1 MTRRSFLTLACSVMM
16 LSACG
21 FQLRGQQDYAFK
33 RLYVSGGSPAAIA
46 RFTRIV
52 QGGSDTV
59 VVNSVAN
66 ADAILQITQNRNLS
80 TLTLNSLG
88 VVAEYQLN
96 LQMTYTLTG
105 KDGTVLI
112 PGSVIA
118 LNRAMTY
125 SDQFS
130 QAKAAESDILF
141 ADMENDAVDQ
151 LIRRLGVVRSLHPT
165 PAEAVPGIV
174 PARAA
179 AAAAAVSIASFV
191 SRRISSIPST
201 ASHATAT

>member
-21 FQLRGQQDYAFK
+21 FQLRGQQDFAFK
-33 RLYVSGGSPAAIA
+33 RLYVAGGSPAAMA

-59 VVNSVAN
+59 VVSSPAN
-66 ADAILQITQNRNLS
+66 ADALLQITQNRNVS

-96 LQMTYTLTG
+96 LQMNYTLTG

-165 PAEAVPGIV
+165 PAEAVPAIV
-174 PARAA
+174 PRA
-179 AAAAAVSIASFV
+179 
-191 SRRISSIPST
+191 PLPPPPL
-201 ASHATAT
+201 

>member
-1 MTRRSFLTLACSVMM
+1 MM

-33 RLYVSGGSPAAIA
+33 RLYVAGATPAAAA
-46 RFTRIV
+46 RLTRMV

-59 VVNSVAN
+59 VVNSPAN
-66 ADAILQITQNRNLS
+66 ADAILQISQNRNIS
-80 TLTLNSLG
+80 TLTLNTLG

-96 LQMTYTLTG
+96 LQMGYTLVG
-105 KDGTVLI
+105 KDGTILI

-130 QAKAAESDILF
+130 QAKSAESDILF
-141 ADMENDAVDQ
+141 TDMENDAIDQ

-165 PAEAVPGIV
+165 PAEAVPAV
-174 PARAA
+174 APRA
-179 AAAAAVSIASFV
+179 
-191 SRRISSIPST
+191 PLPPPPL
-201 ASHATAT
+201 